1 MPIPNIAGPRT
12 TQTEALCARRFR
24 RLVAA
29 GMLTLLFLG
38 GLIATE
44 ATGVTHLL
52 APLLHREPKDQARR
66 VIPNSGT
73 IWSVAFSPDGSTL
86 AMAVDDGTIRLWDP
100 AEDKVVGTLQ
110 RHTGA
115 VWHIAFSPDSKKLV
129 SCSDDMNVK
138 IWDVTG

>member
-1 MPIPNIAGPRT
+1 
-12 TQTEALCARRFR
+12 

-86 AMAVDDGTIRLWDP
+86 AMAVDDGTIRLWAP
-100 AEDKVVGTLQ
+100 AEDKVAGTFMRL
-110 RHTGA
+110 TGA
-115 VWHIAFSPDSKKLV
+115 DWLIAFSQESKYCV
-129 SCSDDMNVK
+129 SVSVDHN
-138 IWDVTG
+138 